1 VSVILEFTIDGESF
15 QLGQVLAPPP
25 EMSVELERIVP
36 TGAMV
41 MPFVWATGDDHE
53 AFETAVRSQA
63 AVESFSALD
72 QFENHGLYRLKW
84 VDAPTDLIE
93 AIAQAQAVVLEAR
106 GGDEWV
112 FRLRFPTHNS
122 LSEFHNAIIEQD
134 IPIHIDR
141 TYTLTEEFDL
151 GHRFDLTQEQREALV
166 LAIQQGYFAS
176 PSEVSLD
183 ELAEELGITRQA
195 VSKRIRRGNQK
206 VLQKT
211 LLPSVSER

>member
-1 VSVILEFTIDGESF
+1 VSVILEFTIGSESF
-15 QLGQVLAPPP
+15 QLGQVLAPAP
-25 EMSVELERIVP
+25 EMAIELERIVP
-36 TGAMV
+36 TGDMV
-41 MPFVWATGDDHE
+41 MPFMWATGADHA
-53 AFETAVRSQA
+53 AFESTVRSQA

-93 AIAQAQAVVLEAR
+93 AIAHAQAVVLEAR

-112 FRLRFPTHNS
+112 FKLRFPTHNS

-134 IPIHIDR
+134 IPIHIER

-206 VLQKT
+206 ILQKT